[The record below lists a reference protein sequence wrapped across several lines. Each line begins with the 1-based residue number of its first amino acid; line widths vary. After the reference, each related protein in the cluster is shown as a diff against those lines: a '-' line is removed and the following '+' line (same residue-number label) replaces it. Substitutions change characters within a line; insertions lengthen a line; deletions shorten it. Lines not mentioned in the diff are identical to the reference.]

1 MPIRRLPYVFATVIL
16 FVSLAPGAH
25 SQDAPRADVLLK
37 SAVIID
43 GSGQPGVIGDVA
55 IKANRIIGVG
65 KFELAGANQTIDCA
79 GLIVCPGF
87 IDLHNHSDSQIVQPD
102 TRANMNFVLQGC
114 TTIITGNCGSGPVD
128 TAGYL
133 AKVDQAGAG
142 TNVGHLVP
150 QGALREDVV
159 GLEDRKATSEE
170 IEKMRQLA
178 DKAMVDGCWGM
189 STGLIYVPSSYADT
203 AEISEI
209 AKVVGQRGG
218 LYVSHIRGEGRELL
232 ASVEE
237 VLKISRVGN
246 LPGHISHFKCSGKD
260 AWGLAERAI
269 ELVES
274 ARSRGVLV
282 TADQYPYFASS
293 TSLEATVIPT
303 WARSGGNKKLLERW
317 DDSQLGPTLK
327 AEIEDEIRIKDDGRM
342 VRFARY
348 APRPDWIGKNLFD
361 VAEGEKKST
370 LEIVREVMEHGG
382 ASIVH
387 FSMNEEEVR
396 AIMKKPWVAT
406 ASDGR
411 ADLPGVDKPH
421 PRLYG
426 TFPRKIGR
434 YSMQERV
441 IPLEQAI
448 RSATGLPADIFGLAD
463 ADRYAAPAEEK
474 DDKSSRVVSAS
485 LARGYLKP
493 GMAADVVVFDPKTF
507 IDNATFDEPT
517 KYSSGVKH
525 MWVNGT
531 AAIVDGHPT
540 GALAGVALRHKAKL
554 EELGTRN

>member
-1 MPIRRLPYVFATVIL
+1 MLLRRKLSFLFAAVLSFISSEAL
-16 FVSLAPGAH
+16 LQA
-25 SQDAPRADVLLK
+25 QDAPRADVLLK
-37 SAVIID
+37 NAVVID

-55 IKANRIIGVG
+55 LKGNRIIGVG
-65 KFELAGANQTIDCA
+65 KCEISGANQTIDCT
-79 GLIVCPGF
+79 GLVVCPGF
-87 IDLHNHSDSQIVQPD
+87 IDLHNHSDAQIVQPG

-114 TTIITGNCGSGPVD
+114 TTIITGNCGAGPVD

-133 AKVDQAGAG
+133 KKVDQSGAG

-159 GLEDRKATSEE
+159 GLEDRKSTAEE
-170 IEKMRQLA
+170 LDKMRHLA
-178 DKAMVDGCWGM
+178 DQAMLDGCWGM

-203 AEISEI
+203 AEIIEI
-209 AKVVGQRGG
+209 AKVVSRRGG

-232 ASVEE
+232 QSVEE
-237 VLKISRVGN
+237 VLQISRAAE

-269 ELVES
+269 ELVEK
-274 ARSRGVLV
+274 ARARGVPV

-303 WARSGGNKKLLERW
+303 WARAGGNKKLLERW
-317 DDSQLGPTLK
+317 DDPQLGPTLK
-327 AEIEDEIRIKDDGRM
+327 SEIEDEIRIKDDGRM

-348 APRPDWIGKNLFD
+348 APRPDWIGKNLFE
-361 VAEGEKKST
+361 VAEMEKKST
-370 LEIVREVMEHGG
+370 LDIVRDVMEHGG

-396 AIMKKPWVAT
+396 AIMRKPWVAT

-434 YSMQERV
+434 YSIQDQV

-463 ADRYAAPAEEK
+463 ANKYAPDTEK
-474 DDKSSRVVSAS
+474 SDDKSGRVASAS
-485 LARGYLKP
+485 LARGYLKT
-493 GMAADVVVFDPKTF
+493 GMAADVVVLDPKSF

-517 KYSSGVKH
+517 KYSSGVRH
-525 MWVNGT
+525 MWINGT
-531 AAIVDGHPT
+531 ASIVDGHPT
-540 GALAGVALRHKAKL
+540 GALAGVALRHKA
-554 EELGTRN
+554 RN